1 MRARLIRTINED
13 RLSSLPFPLPPL
25 AEQHRIATKIAELM
39 ALCDELEAARGKR
52 DKRRDH
58 LTAASNYHLNNG
70 RHTVAVRK
78 YASFYRQSSPNNSV
92 AGPNRSP
99 ALREAVLNLAVRGR
113 IALQDENDEPVS
125 KLLERIRAEQ
135 QRLIAAGVIP
145 KPKVRPSDART
156 ELAFEPPKSWES
168 VIFGR
173 LCNVV
178 TSGSRGWA
186 EYYSKVGPKFVRA
199 QNIRFGRLRLDD
211 LACVNPP
218 KKSEGTRTRVS
229 KGDLLVVITGAG
241 VTNPA
246 LLDIDLGEAYVSQH
260 VALVKPTDMNLS
272 AWLLLCLMAPMG
284 GRAELVTRAYGAGKP
299 GLNLDNI
306 RSLPIPLPPFAEQR
320 RIVAKVDE
328 LMAICNRLE
337 TQLAKAKD
345 ETSHLLESVL
355 HNVLIRPEPFGDMA
369 NDLRQGEAHA

>member
-1 MRARLIRTINED
+1 
-13 RLSSLPFPLPPL
+13 
-25 AEQHRIATKIAELM
+25 M

-70 RHTVAVRK
+70 THTVAVRK
-78 YASFYRQSSPNNSV
+78 YASFFVNHLPTIASRPEQIPS
-92 AGPNRSP
+92 
-99 ALREAVLNLAVRGR
+99 LREAVLNLAVRGR
-113 IALQDENDEPVS
+113 IALQDDNDEPVS
-125 KLLERIRAEQ
+125 KLLERIRAER

-145 KPKVRPSDART
+145 KPKVRPSDARV

-168 VIFGR
+168 VSFGQ

-229 KGDLLVVITGAG
+229 K
-241 VTNPA
+241 
-246 LLDIDLGEAYVSQH
+246 
-260 VALVKPTDMNLS
+260 
-272 AWLLLCLMAPMG
+272 
-284 GRAELVTRAYGAGKP
+284 
-299 GLNLDNI
+299 
-306 RSLPIPLPPFAEQR
+306 
-320 RIVAKVDE
+320 
-328 LMAICNRLE
+328 AICSL
-337 TQLAKAKD
+337 
-345 ETSHLLESVL
+345 
-355 HNVLIRPEPFGDMA
+355 
-369 NDLRQGEAHA
+369 